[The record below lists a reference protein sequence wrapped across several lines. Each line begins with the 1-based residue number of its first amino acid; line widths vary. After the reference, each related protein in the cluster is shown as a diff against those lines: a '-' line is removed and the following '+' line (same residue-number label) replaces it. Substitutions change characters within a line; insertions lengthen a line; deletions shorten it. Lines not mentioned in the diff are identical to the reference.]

1 MTWCQ
6 FTIYL
11 ADNISP
17 ECRWFSSLLIPWQNW
32 DLINLSALLYI
43 TVTFFVWYIKDQSQD
58 SIMHTIQLLEVC
70 RDSYVAAIVIRT
82 PKSGK
87 RVCCQ
92 TALVSDALLKTY
104 NTWNVKHQGAMCTKY
119 RKLLEGYQKAMD
131 RISIKLRIIQYLR
144 NQRAK
149 QSLE

>member
-32 DLINLSALLYI
+32 DLINLSALLYN
-43 TVTFFVWYIKDQSQD
+43 TVTFLCGISKIKAKTVSC
-58 SIMHTIQLLEVC
+58 IQYNCLEVC

-92 TALVSDALLKTY
+92 TALASDALLKTY